1 MCGMKTLIALA
12 FGLTALFQAPPVF
25 AQSAD
30 LRLFATCAG
39 RLSALM
45 EHQWLLSDPASDQTA
60 RQRKSML
67 SLVAAMAGPDAAR
80 ALNWRIEAKAA
91 QASLLARARF
101 GTNEATAARSAQRSD
116 LLDLIHA
123 VEVPH
128 RVLRHASFPAEHP
141 REQRLRVASN
151 AEQLHQLGARDL
163 DDLLVGLLHD
173 LLVARPA
180 DEPAHEHRALSGAR
194 SGHFD
199 DDQRDRQ

>member
-60 RQRKSML
+60 RQRESML
-67 SLVAAMAGPDAAR
+67 SLVAAMAGPEDATR

-101 GTNEATAARSAQRSD
+101 GTNEATAAHSAQRSD
-116 LLDLIHA
+116 
-123 VEVPH
+123 
-128 RVLRHASFPAEHP
+128 
-141 REQRLRVASN
+141 
-151 AEQLHQLGARDL
+151 
-163 DDLLVGLLHD
+163 DLLAMCQSLL
-173 LLVARPA
+173 L
-180 DEPAHEHRALSGAR
+180 G
-194 SGHFD
+194 
-199 DDQRDRQ
+199 